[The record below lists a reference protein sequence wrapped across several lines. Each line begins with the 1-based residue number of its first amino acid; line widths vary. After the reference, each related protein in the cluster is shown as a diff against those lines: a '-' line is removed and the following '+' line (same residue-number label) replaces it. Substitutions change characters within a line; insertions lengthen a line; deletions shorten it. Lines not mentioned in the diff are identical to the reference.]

1 MPHWWNNSEQ
11 DVLRGI
17 YVKRGQID
25 YQLLIVVGILL
36 AIGTIMVFSA
46 SAPTAYDKFN
56 DAFYYLKKQLLMLA
70 IGTAGMIAATFIN
83 YDFYKKFS
91 WYIYAAGIGMLLLVF
106 TPLGVDVNGARRW
119 LDLGFTTVQPS
130 EFMKFAMIIL
140 VARHLSLPGAKLD
153 KLKNL
158 LFYIILLI
166 PVIAILQMQPHLSA
180 TVIIALTVVVL
191 LLTAGMK
198 LRYFTSV
205 VIAGALGVATLIA
218 MAPFR
223 AKRFLAF
230 LEPFNPENIRGDN
243 WQIVNSLLAI
253 GSGGWFGKGLGKSV
267 QKFMYIPEPHNDFI
281 FAIYIEEMGFIG
293 ALIVIILFAF
303 LVYRGYSI
311 AFHAPDKFSA
321 FLATGITTI
330 IAIQTI
336 MNIMVVTSLMPVTG
350 VSLPF
355 FSYGGTSLIFL
366 MFSMGILLNISKN
379 SDKIA

>member
-1 MPHWWNNSEQ
+1 M
-11 DVLRGI
+11 
-17 YVKRGQID
+17 KRGQID
-25 YQLLIVVGILL
+25 VQLLVVVGILL

-56 DAFYYLKKQLLMLA
+56 DAFYYLKKQLLMLV
-70 IGTAGMIAATFIN
+70 IGAAGMIAATFIN
-83 YDFYKKFS
+83 YNFYKRFS
-91 WYIYAAGIGMLLLVF
+91 WYIYGAGIVLLLLVF
-106 TPLGVDVNGARRW
+106 FPVIGMEVNGARRW
-119 LDLGFTTVQPS
+119 LNLGFTTVQPS

-140 VARHLSLPGAKLD
+140 ISRHLSLPRA
-153 KLKNL
+153 NL
-158 LFYIILLI
+158 EKPKSLIFYMLVLAPVIIILQ
-166 PVIAILQMQPHLSA
+166 VQPHLSA
-180 TVIIALTVVVL
+180 TIIIALTVVVL

-198 LRYFTSV
+198 LRYFASV
-205 VIAGALGVATLIA
+205 LFIGAVGVAGLIA
-218 MAPFR
+218 VAPYR

-230 LEPFNPENIRGDN
+230 LDPFNPENIQGDN

-281 FAIYIEEMGFIG
+281 FAIYAEEMGFVG
-293 ALIVIILFAF
+293 CLIVIILFAF

-321 FLATGITTI
+321 YLATGITTI
-330 IAIQTI
+330 ISIQTI

-366 MFSMGILLNISKN
+366 MFSMGILLNISRN